1 MKKLLFLVAAAVAG
15 VSFAAIPNTFV
26 LPKKPVVYAIGD
38 SITEGVMVGGVNGS
52 WAKIFADG
60 VGGVYVNDAKSGS
73 MLSQWYSRL
82 TGNVDRN
89 AQYEPNNYVGP
100 VRNAMKNAVKA
111 ADVVVMTLGVNDFN
125 LDKNCERSVDNADV
139 VADEMLKFI
148 AALHSENADAKIIVV
163 GTERFGCTIAREIAA
178 YSSYSDKLYMSS
190 RCRAYS
196 RILRKTVNRAPYN
209 AYAAYVDCTDIF
221 MEHSTYE
228 PNAANTA
235 GDGLH
240 PGYTGASKIA
250 ERALS
255 VVNMALPES
264 VVQPVATTI
273 AEYDAAANVKGP
285 YSYDVEANRD
295 GEIKV
300 ILDVPYLNMNNATW
314 LKINDTAVFTGIR
327 ENDFSSVRIGESVF
341 SDKNMSY
348 RAAVATVRIDPATG
362 TALATLCDE
371 WGNTY
376 HGTVELGTIGETIK
390 IAIPE
395 LPNSMRF
402 RSLQIVQKPF
412 SGDRVLYSN
421 DFDSG
426 NFANDNTDTRTLAL
440 DNGRMNL
447 TGWDGRSWWQK
458 TLPLVSASGLVT
470 INVDIYPNWQNSEG
484 SPVLSI
490 NGTAIM
496 KNGGGAQMT
505 LADGKKYNSSTA
517 QKQKVTATV
526 DPLTGKGHLFVDQSV
541 GGYTSRECDFDVG
554 PLGETVVVKLGYAG
568 NGWHADNVVIKQV
581 GASGSSV
588 LTPLPGKFA
597 NELYSNDFTTETDND
612 YVTDKATLGTGD
624 KAGQILFTGWDE
636 RAKWVKTV
644 PLVSRAGSVRATIK
658 ISRTNWFA
666 AKGSDYPYVI
676 VNDTHV
682 LCNNGQN
689 DSGNPM
695 MLLPDGN
702 AYRANGKQIVTVTV
716 YPMMGK
722 GHVHVDQYYSSSYI
736 SDREADFEIKP
747 FADSFTLQLGYAG
760 NGWDADDVKI
770 EQWIPEY
777 NFYDAVVPGLVIH
790 VK

>member
-1 MKKLLFLVAAAVAG
+1 MKKLLFVLSAAVAG

-100 VRNAMKNAVKA
+100 VRNAMKNAVKV

-148 AALHSENADAKIIVV
+148 AALHAENADAKIIVV

-178 YSSYSDKLYMSS
+178 YSSYSDKLYKSS

-221 MEHSTYE
+221 MEHSIYE

-273 AEYDAAANVKGP
+273 AEYDAETGVWGS

-376 HGTVELGTIGETIK
+376 HGTIELGTIGETIK

-426 NFANDNTDTRTLAL
+426 NFANDNPSTATLSL
-440 DNGRMNL
+440 ESGHMKLN
-447 TGWDGRSWWQK
+447 GWDDRSWWQK

-470 INVDIYPNWQNSEG
+470 INVDIYPNWQNAEG
-484 SPVLSI
+484 SPPVLSI
-490 NGTAIM
+490 NGTAVM
-496 KNGGGAQMT
+496 RNGADGGKMI
-505 LADGKKYNSSTA
+505 LADGNKYNSTTA

-526 DPLTGKGHLFVDQSV
+526 DPLTGKGHLFVDQSA
-541 GGYTSRECDFDVG
+541 GSYTSRECDFDVG

-568 NGWHADNVVIKQV
+568 NGWSADNVVVKQV
-581 GASGSSV
+581 GPSGSSV

-597 NELYSNDFTTETDND
+597 NELYSNDFTTATDND

-644 PLVSRAGSVRATIK
+644 PLVSRAGSVKATIK
-658 ISRTNWFA
+658 ISRTNWYTA
-666 AKGSDYPYVI
+666 GVHSPYVT
-676 VNDTHV
+676 VNGTPI
-682 LCNNGQN
+682 LYNNGPSAN
-689 DSGNPM
+689 NTPM
-695 MLLPDGN
+695 MELPDGN
-702 AYRANGKQIVTVTV
+702 AYQANGVQTVTVTV
-716 YPMMGK
+716 YPVTGK
-722 GHVHVDQYYSSSYI
+722 GHVYVDQNT
-736 SDREADFEIKP
+736 DREADFEIKP
-747 FADSFTLQLGYAG
+747 FSDSFTLQLGYAA